1 MKLFDYINAINS
13 HKDVVNDSSDIESV
27 MREYKPFLVN
37 KSFSFH
43 QDSILAANA
52 MNIYSH
58 LDKKLQY
65 DFFINILRPR
75 KRYSKWFKRESNDD
89 LDTVAEYF
97 GYNYVRAKEV
107 LEVLT
112 DEDIKKLKQKLEK
125 GGKNDGVRHK

>member
-1 MKLFDYINAINS
+1 MKLFDYVNAINNN
-13 HKDVVNDSSDIESV
+13 KDVVNNSSDIEGS

-37 KSFSFH
+37 KAFSYH
-43 QDSILAANA
+43 QDSILAANV
-52 MNIYSH
+52 MNIYGH

-75 KRYSKWFKRESNDD
+75 KRYSKWIKRESNDV
-89 LDTVAEYF
+89 LSAIVEYF
-97 GYNYVRAKEV
+97 GCNYVRANEI

-125 GGKNDGVRHK
+125 GGKK